1 MKDLI
6 QQAKEIREM
15 VVKALTEAGSGHMAG
30 PLGSVDFWT
39 ALYLGGVINYR
50 VAEPGW
56 EERDRVV
63 VSAGHYAPVIYA
75 TLAKVGFFKERELM
89 SLRKFGSRLQG
100 HPHFEVGGNDNVP
113 GIETSSGPLGQGV
126 SQAVGM
132 ALVGKMDRK
141 LWQVYCFCSDGE
153 QEEGQVWEGY
163 MLASKYG
170 LNNLTFVM
178 DRNGIQID
186 GETREV
192 MPLEPLKLKLES
204 FGLAVE
210 EVDGHNIE
218 EILEGLRR
226 LKMVMDRPGVLIL
239 KTISG
244 KGVSWVEGDY
254 RWHGKVMGIKESEK
268 AIEEIRGKGKK
279 K

>member
-1 MKDLI
+1 MKNLG

-15 VVKALTEAGSGHMAG
+15 VVRMLAEAGSGHTAG

-39 ALYLGGVINYR
+39 VLYLGGVINYR
-50 VAEPGW
+50 VEESRW

-63 VSAGHYAPVIYA
+63 VSAGHYAPAVYA
-75 TLAKVGFFKERELM
+75 TLAKAGFFKEKELLN
-89 SLRKFGSRLQG
+89 LRKLGSRLQG
-100 HPHFEVGGNDNVP
+100 HPHFEVGGKNNVP

-126 SQAVGM
+126 SQAIGM
-132 ALVGKMDRK
+132 ALVGKMDGKSWR
-141 LWQVYCFCSDGE
+141 VYCFCSDGE
-153 QEEGQVWEGY
+153 QEEGQTWEGY

-170 LNNLTFVM
+170 LSNLTFVM

-192 MPLEPLKLKLES
+192 MPLEPLRLKLES

-210 EVDGHNIE
+210 EVDGHDIE

-226 LKMVMDRPGVLIL
+226 LKMVTDKPGMLVLR
-239 KTISG
+239 TVSG
-244 KGVSWVEGDY
+244 KGVSSIEGDY
-254 RWHGKVMGIKESEK
+254 RWHGRVMNREESEK
-268 AIEEIRGKGKK
+268 AIKEIRKKGEEK
-279 K
+279 